1 MRDKF
6 TSKET
11 FDGWLEPGDFG
22 EKKDSR
28 APTHE
33 SLDSGHNS

>member
-1 MRDKF
+1 MRDKL

-11 FDGWLEPGDFG
+11 FDGWLEQRDFG

-33 SLDSGHNS
+33 SSDSGHSS